1 MSQVDQKSIESTKQ
15 QIRSLVN
22 EIAKLS
28 KSDIPA
34 EQYYAEFLQK
44 IVSALAAIGGAVWT
58 INERGKLELAY
69 QIKLSRTLVDPE
81 AEEAQQHFG
90 LLANVLKT
98 GEPQLAPPQS
108 GTGEPGAPGN
118 PTNTLIVLA
127 PLKSDGGVE
136 GVLEIFQRP
145 NVQPASQRGYL
156 QFVMQMCELAAEW
169 LKSRKLRHLGDRQ
182 TLWAQVDQFSRAVHE
197 GIDIRQVSY
206 NIANEGRRLIDCD
219 RLSVALLKGRQCKI
233 QAISGQDN
241 VDDRSNI
248 IMALQRLATTVVAT
262 EEPLWYNGSTEDL
275 PPQVEDALED
285 YIEESHARTVAVLP
299 IRNTNELPS
308 HLKEEE
314 MDDEAAAN
322 EIHGE
327 VIGAMIIEQIES
339 NLPQASIGPRM
350 DLVFEH
356 GSRALSNAVEHN
368 NLFLMPVWRAIGKA
382 RWIVQARTLP
392 KTVAITAA
400 ILALIVAMIV
410 VPTDFRLRANGELQP
425 VMKRDVFTEASGV
438 IEELFVEHGSMV
450 TEGDPI
456 AKIRNTDL
464 EVRYEDVVGR
474 YRSTAEQY
482 NSVIRMMST
491 ATSKEDQTKFSSEKT
506 QIGEQLES
514 LARQQKLLEA
524 QREKLI
530 VRAPTTGEVITWNV
544 EKLLQRRPVQTGQV
558 LLTIADT
565 QGDWELDLYMSEKR
579 MGHLYN
585 ALQTE
590 LKKAN
595 AEGEEGNLEVEYVL
609 ASDPSNRH
617 QGKIDP
623 TDIDSVAQIH
633 EEHGHSVKVKVDI
646 NNQGLEDP
654 RPGQTAIAYVDAGRR
669 SVGYV
674 WLNEAYAWLQTQVF
688 FRVF

>member
-15 QIRSLVN
+15 QIRALVN

-28 KSDIPA
+28 KSDIAP
-34 EQYYAEFLQK
+34 EQYYAEFLQR

-81 AEEAQQHFG
+81 APEAQQHFG

-108 GTGEPGAPGN
+108 GTGEPGTSGN

-127 PLKSDGGVE
+127 PLKSDGAVE

-156 QFVMQMCELAAEW
+156 QFVLQMCELAAEW

-197 GIDIRQVSY
+197 GIDIRQVTY

-219 RLSVALLKGRQCKI
+219 RLSVALLKGRRCQI

-248 IMALQRLATTVVAT
+248 VMALARLATTVVAT
-262 EEPLWYNGSTEDL
+262 EEPLWYNGVTSDL

-314 MDDEAAAN
+314 LDDEASAHQQ
-322 EIHGE
+322 HGE
-327 VIGAMIIEQIES
+327 VIGALIIEQIES

-356 GSRALSNAVEHN
+356 SSRALSNAVEHN
-368 NLFLMPVWRAIGKA
+368 NLFLMPLWRAIGKA

-400 ILALIVAMIV
+400 ILALIIAMIV
-410 VPTDFRLRANGELQP
+410 VPAPFKLRAEGELQP
-425 VMKRDVFTEASGV
+425 ANKRDVFAEVSGV
-438 IEELFVEHGSMV
+438 VDELFVDHGDMV
-450 TEGDPI
+450 KAGDKI
-456 AKIRNTDL
+456 ALVRNTDL
-464 EVRYEDVVGR
+464 EVELEQVSGSYRATEQRLFAIQRAMNEATRKEDV
-474 YRSTAEQY
+474 
-482 NSVIRMMST
+482 
-491 ATSKEDQTKFSSEKT
+491 DKFSSEKR
-506 QIGEQLES
+506 QVIEELDSLERR
-514 LARQQKLLEA
+514 LKLLEA
-524 QREKLI
+524 RKETLI
-530 VRAPTTGEVITWNV
+530 VRAPTDGEVITWNL
-544 EKLLQRRPVQTGQV
+544 EKLLKRRPVQVGQT

-565 QGDWELDLYMSEKR
+565 EGEWRLELFMSEKR
-579 MGHLYN
+579 MGHLHG
-585 ALQTE
+585 ALQHTMASADDPSAAQ
-590 LKKAN
+590 LD
-595 AEGEEGNLEVEYVL
+595 VQYVL
-609 ASDPSNRH
+609 SSDPGNRRE
-617 QGKIDP
+617 GKIRP
-623 TDIDSVAQIH
+623 TSIDSVAQIH
-633 EEHGHSVKVKVDI
+633 EEHGHSVKLLVDI
-646 NNQGLEDP
+646 DNKKLVDP
-654 RPGQTAIAYVDAGRR
+654 RPGQTATAYVYAGKR

-674 WLNEAYAWLQTQVF
+674 WLHEAFEWIQTQVL
-688 FRVF
+688 FRIF